1 MVILTKNTNLKER
14 VEKQKKKIIKREVR
28 EYKRKIIKEFKQV
41 IKNGKPSISVK
52 ISSSVIDYDK
62 YVAES
67 LLEYFLK
74 NDKYKNIQFE
84 LIELY
89 NYYLELKIKE

>member
-1 MVILTKNTNLKER
+1 MFILTKNTNLKE
-14 VEKQKKKIIKREVR
+14 KLDKGKKKIINYEVR
-28 EYKRKIIKEFKQV
+28 KYKRLIIKKFKNA
-41 IKNGKPSISVK
+41 INNGNPSISVK

>member
-1 MVILTKNTNLKER
+1 MFILTKNTNLKER